1 MDPSVPKLVSAPL
14 GAVLHDLVHG
24 ALETHRVDVSDE
36 TEYYLTW
43 LLSDFLRA
51 DPERLSRAL
60 GLELLK
66 VTELEASQRCRRLKD
81 IADTSLFLS
90 GIFLDYLESGLTAPD
105 YVFEVGSTAYLRLG
119 HGEGRNPMV
128 EPFVET
134 YLDLGRRFER
144 FVHVLAAMADSELFR
159 SNSRVIGLYERWLRS
174 GTARD
179 AHRLVALGVIPA
191 KPEPSKSH

>member
-1 MDPSVPKLVSAPL
+1 MDGSEPKLVSTPL
-14 GAVLHDLVHG
+14 ASVLHDLVHG
-24 ALETHRVDVSDE
+24 ALQTQHVDASDD

-43 LLSDFLRA
+43 MLSDFLRA

-60 GLELLK
+60 GVELLK
-66 VTELEASQRCRRLKD
+66 VQELDSSRRCRKLKD

-90 GIFLDYLESGLTAPD
+90 GIFLDHLESGLTAPD

-119 HGEGRNPMV
+119 NTEGRNPLV

-134 YLDLGRRFER
+134 YRDLGRRFER
-144 FVHVLAAMADSELFR
+144 FVHVLAAMADSELFS
-159 SNSRVIGLYERWLRS
+159 SNSRVLGLYERWLRS

-179 AHRLVALGVIPA
+179 THRLVALGVIPT
-191 KPEPSKSH
+191 KPEPGKSH